1 MVAIRKRAFPGLFIP
16 GKARCTQSITP
27 LHAYD
32 ATGEDGEQNT
42 ISASSQLHVGRG
54 AKILVAAGWS
64 LYIALVVGILL
75 VEERPQSKISS
86 GTSGVSQLGRKDE
99 RAIGNQL
106 APAPLGSCAGYTPMA
121 SIGDRYGLMFVFSM
135 QAPGAPTEPSSRGRL
150 EGVQYHGE
158 LLSTM
163 ILASRISG
171 LMPSPGIDAWLALE
185 FNSVK
190 EPSREAFLSI
200 RSHACIPLEHILAIS
215 LHILDKAPNNF

>member
-1 MVAIRKRAFPGLFIP
+1 MVSKIQFQL
-16 GKARCTQSITP
+16 
-27 LHAYD
+27 L
-32 ATGEDGEQNT
+32 
-42 ISASSQLHVGRG
+42 ASSMSGKDGNIPYHFPQLAGMAASNCTLHTPHQGFRGQLPNWILWVGSRG

-135 QAPGAPTEPSSRGRL
+135 QAPGAPTEPSKYAPRFFKHQGL
-150 EGVQYHGE
+150 LQTGICGV
-158 LLSTM
+158 S
-163 ILASRISG
+163 
-171 LMPSPGIDAWLALE
+171 W
-185 FNSVK
+185 K
-190 EPSREAFLSI
+190 
-200 RSHACIPLEHILAIS
+200 
-215 LHILDKAPNNF
+215 